1 MGKVYE
7 GRFGIRA
14 NAKGEIVLAK
24 PKAGTQGKYTAADA
38 AVVLKR
44 VQALAKEHKLVA
56 RLYKPDPKA
65 TEPVILAD
73 KWGSPYLAVLG
84 KTAHTTKSTVWFD

>member
-1 MGKVYE
+1 MAKVYE
-7 GRFGIRA
+7 GRFGIKS
-14 NAKGEIVLAK
+14 NSKGEVVLGK
-24 PKAGTQGKYTAADA
+24 LVDGKYSAEDA

-56 RLYKPDPKA
+56 RVFKPDAKG

-73 KWGSPYLAVLG
+73 KWGNPYLALLPKKEGVVA
-84 KTAHTTKSTVWFD
+84 KRKSAYFE